1 MVRWETWT
9 PSDPA
14 TLAELKEREEEE
26 DQKRS
31 KEFEESNPDFC
42 KQMVDDMKSRS
53 EARRVPCTINGGCRV
68 ATGCL
73 LPTTGLLLVGFT
85 RDGLAP
91 VQPRCVLCSEEVNMP
106 SPTLVLPP
114 PIGGFVIKIKREG
127 YRGCSAVCSRPIGV
141 HPSFRR

>member
-73 LPTTGLLLVGFT
+73 LPTTAFCWWALPEM
-85 RDGLAP
+85 A
-91 VQPRCVLCSEEVNMP
+91 
-106 SPTLVLPP
+106 SPQYSRVASY
-114 PIGGFVIKIKREG
+114 VVKR
-127 YRGCSAVCSRPIGV
+127 
-141 HPSFRR
+141 